1 MNTHNPQNSSRYKG
15 RFAPSPTGELHFGSL
30 LAAISSYLEARKHDG
45 DWIIRME
52 DLDQPRTVAG
62 SADSILKTLDTLG
75 FEWDGEVVFQ
85 SQRSALYEDYLQQL
99 ISEHLIYHCDCSR
112 NKLKENKNFP
122 VYDGFC
128 RNKNSKISPPYALR
142 CKTPNTNISF
152 SDQIQGN
159 YSVDL
164 NQQCGDFIVRRRD
177 QLFAYHL
184 AVVCDDAE
192 QAVTDIVRGADLLAS
207 TPVQIYLQQQLQLRE
222 PVYSHIPVAMHQQG
236 RKLSKSHQ
244 DLAITINTPAA
255 IMTQALNFLGQS
267 PPVALAQ
274 TNTDEFWRWAINNW
288 NLNKIPTSNEKVF
301 CLEQ

>member
-1 MNTHNPQNSSRYKG
+1 MNTHNHKNPLIYKG

-30 LAAISSYLEARKHDG
+30 LAAISSYLEARKHNG

-62 SADSILKTLDTLG
+62 SADSILQTLDTFG

-99 ISEHLIYHCDCSR
+99 ISEHLIYRCDCSR

-128 RNKNSKISPPYALR
+128 RNKNNRISPPYALR
-142 CKTPNTNISF
+142 CKTPDASLSF
-152 SDQIQGN
+152 TDQIQGN
-159 YSVDL
+159 YSVEL
-164 NQQCGDFIVRRRD
+164 NRQCGDFIVRRRD
-177 QLFAYHL
+177 QLFAYQL
-184 AVVCDDAE
+184 AVICDDAE
-192 QAVTDIVRGADLLAS
+192 QAITDIVRGADLLAA
-207 TPVQIYLQQQLQLRE
+207 TPVQIYLQQQLQLAE

-244 DLAITINTPAA
+244 DLAITSNTPAA
-255 IMTQALNFLGQS
+255 IMTQALSFLGQS
-267 PPVALAQ
+267 PPEELAQ
-274 TNTDEFWRWAINNW
+274 TDISEFWHWAFKHWDLSKIPAIN
-288 NLNKIPTSNEKVF
+288 EQVF

>member
-1 MNTHNPQNSSRYKG
+1 MNTHISENATIYKG

-30 LAAISSYLEARKHDG
+30 LAAVSSYLEAKTHNG

-52 DLDQPRTVAG
+52 DLDQPRTVNG
-62 SADSILKTLDTLG
+62 SADSILKTLDTFG

-85 SQRSALYEDYLQQL
+85 SQRSELYDDYLQQL
-99 ISEHLIYHCDCSR
+99 ISEHLIYRCDCSR
-112 NKLKENKNFP
+112 NKLKESKNFP

-128 RNKNSKISPPYALR
+128 RNKNNKISPPYALR
-142 CKTPNTNISF
+142 CKTPDTKISF
-152 SDQIQGN
+152 IDQIQGN

-192 QAVTDIVRGADLLAS
+192 QAITDIVRGADLLAA
-207 TPVQIYLQQQLQLRE
+207 TPVQIYLQRQLQLTE

-244 DLAITINTPAA
+244 DLAVMHNSPAA

-267 PPVALAQ
+267 PPVELAQ
-274 TNTDEFWRWAINNW
+274 TDICEFWRWAIKNW
-288 NLNKIPTSNEKVF
+288 NLNKIPATNETIF